1 MEKKNGKI
9 KKKKKP
15 TKIKV
20 IDMKSGSYFN
30 RK

>member
-9 KKKKKP
+9 KKKKP